1 MLALPALSKRRR
13 ASLRPSRERI
23 RASGRPH
30 GHGAVVSGQLAV
42 QILDEA
48 MHLFSEQGFKAT
60 TIVQIETAAGLTPG
74 AGGIYHHFTNKEA
87 LLTAGVERHL
97 QRLDALRDIRY
108 LFTDL
113 GDLRA
118 ELTITARY
126 ILAELDREAELLQ
139 ILITEA
145 RNRPQLVKDASTRL
159 VGATLE
165 GFASWLIARS
175 ERALGT
181 EDAHAL
187 ASLSL
192 ASLSLASLISTRLLT
207 KALAITSTLED
218 ELLVR
223 TWVEL
228 LTPALHPTAPDP

>member
-1 MLALPALSKRRR
+1 MESAL
-13 ASLRPSRERI
+13 
-23 RASGRPH
+23 
-30 GHGAVVSGQLAV
+30 V
-42 QILDEA
+42 
-48 MHLFSEQGFKAT
+48 
-60 TIVQIETAAGLTPG
+60 PG
-74 AGGIYHHFTNKEA
+74 
-87 LLTAGVERHL
+87 AGVERHL

-145 RNRPQLVKDASTRL
+145 RNRPQLVKDASNRV
-159 VGATLE
+159 VGATLK

-175 ERALGT
+175 ERPLGA

-192 ASLSLASLISTRLLT
+192 GSLISTRLLT

-228 LTPALHPTAPDP
+228 LTPALHPRAPDP